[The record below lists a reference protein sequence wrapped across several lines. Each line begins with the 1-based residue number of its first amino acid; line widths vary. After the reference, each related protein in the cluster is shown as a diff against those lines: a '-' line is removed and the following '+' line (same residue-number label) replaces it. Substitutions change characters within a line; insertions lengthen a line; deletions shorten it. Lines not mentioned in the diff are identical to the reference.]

1 MYWWEGK
8 ICTDTEVLL
17 MVKTKSVMVKDL
29 IDKVKKEH
37 PYQVPELITFP
48 LNNGNPSYLKWLDES
63 TK

>member
-1 MYWWEGK
+1 VNE
-8 ICTDTEVLL
+8 
-17 MVKTKSVMVKDL
+17 L